1 MLSPAITGLE
11 FISCTF
17 AHGAGQCILKG
28 MAHAARI
35 AVNALFPTCSYEDL
49 DALDGGDDG
58 MRVIKTILTL
68 APTLLKD
75 SG

>member
-1 MLSPAITGLE
+1 MHPQGWGCSH
-11 FISCTF
+11 IS
-17 AHGAGQCILKG
+17 
-28 MAHAARI
+28 I
-35 AVNALFPTCSYEDL
+35 AVNAFLLPHFSYEDL

-68 APTLLKD
+68 APSLLKD

>member
-1 MLSPAITGLE
+1 
-11 FISCTF
+11 
-17 AHGAGQCILKG
+17 